1 MTTKFFSETTFQ
13 LKRQLLAR
21 RLLSTMREY
30 ARDHGLPDL
39 DENALRQMSV
49 KLDDVAGEL
58 LMFGHDA
65 WPESASDEKQ
75 AAA

>member
-1 MTTKFFSETTFQ
+1 MFSSEMTFN

-21 RLLSTMREY
+21 RLLSTAREF
-30 ARDHGLPDL
+30 ARDHGLPVL
-39 DENALRQMSV
+39 DEAALHQMSV

-65 WPESASDEKQ
+65 WPEWARSEDK

>member
-1 MTTKFFSETTFQ
+1 MTTKFSSEITFD

-21 RLLSTMREY
+21 RLLSTAREF

-39 DENALRQMSV
+39 DQTALRQMSV
-49 KLDDVAGEL
+49 QLDDVAGEL
-58 LMFGHDA
+58 LMFGHDV
-65 WPESASDEKQ
+65 WPESARSEDK